1 MQRSEGAEE
10 TGKRRAAEAAFDLV
24 GEGMTLALG
33 TGSTIEAGLGRLAE
47 RARSGLRLLCV
58 PSSERTRRAAE
69 RLGLPLAPLE
79 QVDHLDL
86 LIDGADQ
93 IAPDLCMIK
102 GRGGAHTREKKLA
115 VIARRRIYVA
125 DASKLVA
132 RLGNAAL
139 PVEVLPFGLA
149 FTLAE
154 IGRLTGSETVLRR
167 DAAGLP
173 IASDNGNVLADA
185 WIGPIADP
193 AALQASL
200 KAICGVVETGLFV
213 GLADQAIVSDGA
225 SLSVKERG

>member
-1 MQRSEGAEE
+1 MQGNEGPLES
-10 TGKRRAAEAAFDLV
+10 GKRRAAEAAFDLV

-47 RARSGLRLLCV
+47 RVRSGLHILCI
-58 PSSERTRRAAE
+58 PSSERTRRAAQ
-69 RLGLPLAPLE
+69 RLGLPLAPLD

-115 VIARRRIYVA
+115 IIARRRIYVA

-132 RLGNAAL
+132 RLGNTAL
-139 PVEVLPFGLA
+139 PVEVLPFGQA

-154 IGRLTGSETVLRR
+154 IGRLTGSEAVLRR
-167 DAAGLP
+167 DAEGRALV
-173 IASDNGNVLADA
+173 SDNGNVLADA
-185 WIGPIADP
+185 WTGPIADP
-193 AALQASL
+193 AALQANL
-200 KAICGVVETGLFV
+200 KAVCGVVETGLFV

-225 SLSVKERG
+225 SLRVKERG